1 MQASFSYFAERIE
14 ELRRDWPLL
23 MADANA
29 GQRLCEEITEVEEAM
44 RELMAGIAGTQL
56 TA

>member
-1 MQASFSYFAERIE
+1 MQTSFSYFAERIE

-44 RELMAGIAGTQL
+44 RELLSNAGGGQFLA
-56 TA
+56 